1 MSAIP
6 DVVALSGGRKKRVAK
21 KPAAAKAADKKKA
34 GPVKKKGGALVDDM
48 KNLAVPFAILLAQQG
63 LKGMLNKKEDS
74 KGSKGS
80 KGTKKSASKKQSG
93 GSGCSSCAA
102 TPLAGGASRYAK
114 LSAEID
120 GKEIGGISGKKYI
133 VTTTYS
139 KIKSKTEYLTFSPWK
154 LKAATADI
162 GMGPIDIFSMIADCS
177 KDNTEKYIVG
187 GTGLI
192 NEGATKCDP
201 SDPQTEP
208 LTWAFTAN
216 ETQLVQDGETFTIGT
231 LDANTL
237 AIRFSDPD
245 GSYVFTY
252 GH

>member
-1 MSAIP
+1 MRTKKMQGGNDLPMNMTEGIKTIESHLPQMLKNAMPMPSSEQYAEMSAIP

-80 KGTKKSASKKQSG
+80 KGSKKSASKKQSG

-120 GKEIGGISGKKYI
+120 KFLAKY
-133 VTTTYS
+133 
-139 KIKSKTEYLTFSPWK
+139 
-154 LKAATADI
+154 
-162 GMGPIDIFSMIADCS
+162 
-177 KDNTEKYIVG
+177 
-187 GTGLI
+187 
-192 NEGATKCDP
+192 
-201 SDPQTEP
+201 
-208 LTWAFTAN
+208 
-216 ETQLVQDGETFTIGT
+216 
-231 LDANTL
+231 
-237 AIRFSDPD
+237 
-245 GSYVFTY
+245 
-252 GH
+252 